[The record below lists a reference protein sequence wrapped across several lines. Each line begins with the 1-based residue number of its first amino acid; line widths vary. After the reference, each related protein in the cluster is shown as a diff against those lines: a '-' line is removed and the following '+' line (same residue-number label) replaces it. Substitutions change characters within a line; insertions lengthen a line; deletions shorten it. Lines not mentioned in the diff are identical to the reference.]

1 MGLASNYTA
10 AELSSLAPEERAA
23 LENAEGDTDGI
34 INEIANGGEGEGA
47 TAAPAAGTAPAG
59 ESAAAPAAASAAAAP
74 AAQGTEGAAAPA
86 ASAAAP
92 AGEQPAAPATTA
104 SAAPSPNAVV
114 YTAKVGDVAKD
125 VQTQKDAIKAARTE
139 KRQALMKLN
148 DGDIEA
154 DEYGRIEDAADAKI
168 DAANDKILEINRSQ
182 SRAEVAAELTQ
193 QQQELS
199 WKGMLDTYVATAK
212 KDDALDYAGS
222 EPLRTEFNGLVRAF
236 AIESADRGMVDG
248 ADMAASRWAL
258 EQAAGVMR
266 IRHPK
271 QAAAPAGD
279 SAAGGAAQAGG
290 PAASAAAP
298 AGTSAQPAAAAA
310 ALGGLQT
317 LAKMPAAAAA
327 PVADDVMAKI
337 GTLEGEELE
346 VYLASLPKDVYARVT
361 AGAQ

>member
-47 TAAPAAGTAPAG
+47 APAAAATGESAAPAA
-59 ESAAAPAAASAAAAP
+59 AAAPAAQGKEGAATAP
-74 AAQGTEGAAAPA
+74 AAQGTEGAPA
-86 ASAAAP
+86 ASAAAAP
-92 AGEQPAAPATTA
+92 AGEQAAAQATAPAAL
-104 SAAPSPNAVV
+104 SPNAVV

-182 SRAEVAAELTQ
+182 ARAEVAVELTQ

-271 QAAAPAGD
+271 QAAAPAGGNPA
-279 SAAGGAAQAGG
+279 AAGA
-290 PAASAAAP
+290 PASSAAAP
-298 AGTSAQPAAAAA
+298 AGAAAQPAAAAA
-310 ALGGLQT
+310 PALGGLQT

-337 GTLEGEELE
+337 NTLEGEELE
-346 VYLASLPKDVYARVT
+346 VYMASLPRDVYARVT

>member
-47 TAAPAAGTAPAG
+47 APAAAATG
-59 ESAAAPAAASAAAAP
+59 ESAAPAAAAAP
-74 AAQGTEGAAAPA
+74 AAQGKEGAATAPAAQGTEGTAAPA
-86 ASAAAP
+86 ASAAAAP
-92 AGEQPAAPATTA
+92 AGEQPAAQATA
-104 SAAPSPNAVV
+104 PAAPSPNAVV

-125 VQTQKDAIKAARTE
+125 VQNQKDAIKAARTE

-182 SRAEVAAELTQ
+182 ARAEVAVELTQ

-212 KDDALDYAGS
+212 KDDALDYTGS

-271 QAAAPAGD
+271 QAAAPAA
-279 SAAGGAAQAGG
+279 SPAAGTGAA
-290 PAASAAAP
+290 PAAAP
-298 AGTSAQPAAAAA
+298 ANAPAQPAAAA